1 MRDAEDRRLSVRPIP
16 DIAYFHRIKDFG
28 IDLRNHGLGPM
39 LVSEVAF
46 VQPDG
51 TVTARLFPKSHFSAT
66 GPLATVFDPVFM
78 VRIDTVST
86 IAAGEE
92 INLAR
97 YDYKAQQTRNF
108 AACLEELA
116 TGIVIR
122 VRYTDIYGSA
132 FMPFTYEI
140 PSGTQTC

>member
-1 MRDAEDRRLSVRPIP
+1 M
-16 DIAYFHRIKDFG
+16 
-28 IDLRNHGLGPM
+28 
-39 LVSEVAF
+39 
-46 VQPDG
+46 QPDG